1 MAKGIFSRMADI
13 VKANINDLLN
23 RAEDPEKMI
32 RQMILEMEEAVNK
45 ATASVCTAVAN
56 EKRLERQHMEKTDQ
70 IEVWQK
76 KAELAVESGEDD
88 LARRALERRATL
100 EQASS
105 DLETALEES
114 RRTSEQLKSQLMQ
127 LKANGT
133 YALGT
138 IPFDE
143 ARTRQGAL
151 IARQRAAEARKQ
163 VARGLAG
170 VGDDA
175 FSSFERFRQRVE
187 SEEAEAD
194 AHQEM
199 AGSEPSLDEAFTKL
213 ERKGTVE
220 EELAALKKKLGKS
233 DA

>member
-45 ATASVCTAVAN
+45 ATASVGTAVAN
-56 EKRLERQHMEKTDQ
+56 EKRLERQLLDKTDQ
-70 IEVWQK
+70 IESWQK

-88 LARRALERRATL
+88 LARRALERKAAVERAAL
-100 EQASS
+100 
-105 DLETALEES
+105 DLEVAFDES
-114 RRTSEQLKSQLMQ
+114 HKTSDQLKKQLTQLKSKL
-127 LKANGT
+127 
-133 YALGT
+133 
-138 IPFDE
+138 DE

-151 IARQRAAEARKQ
+151 IARRRAAQARKQ
-163 VARGLAG
+163 IAQGLSG

-175 FSSFERFRQRVE
+175 FSSFERFRNRVE
-187 SEEAEAD
+187 TEEAEAH
-194 AHQEM
+194 AHAEI
-199 AGSEPSLDEAFTKL
+199 AGEDPSLEDSFEKL
-213 ERKGTVE
+213 ERQNTVE
-220 EELAALKKKLGKS
+220 EELQALKDRMRKS

>member
-13 VKANINDLLN
+13 LKANINDLLN

-56 EKRLERQHMEKTDQ
+56 EKRLERQCMEKTDQ
-70 IEVWQK
+70 IEMWQK

-88 LARRALERRATL
+88 LARRALERRAAL
-100 EQASS
+100 EQASN
-105 DLETALEES
+105 DLGAALEES

-127 LKANGT
+127 LKAK
-133 YALGT
+133 L
-138 IPFDE
+138 DE

-163 VARGLAG
+163 VARGLSG

-187 SEEAEAD
+187 NEEAEAD

-220 EELAALKKKLGKS
+220 EELASLKKKLGKS

>member
-13 VKANINDLLN
+13 VKANINELLN

-45 ATASVCTAVAN
+45 ATASVGTAVAN

-70 IEVWQK
+70 VDAWQK
-76 KAELAVESGEDD
+76 KAELAVEAGEDD
-88 LARRALERRATL
+88 LARRALERRAAL
-100 EQASS
+100 EQACG
-105 DLETALEES
+105 DLGVALEES
-114 RRTSEQLKSQLMQ
+114 QRTSDQLKKQLTQ
-127 LKANGT
+127 LKAK
-133 YALGT
+133 L
-138 IPFDE
+138 DE
-143 ARTRQGAL
+143 ARTRQGTL
-151 IARQRAAEARKQ
+151 IARRRAAEARKQ
-163 VARGLAG
+163 IAQGLAG

-187 SEEAEAD
+187 NEEAEAD
-194 AHQEM
+194 AHQEI
-199 AGSEPSLDEAFTKL
+199 AGSESSLDEAFTKL

-220 EELAALKKKLGKS
+220 DELAALKKRLGKS